1 MIHGLAV
8 TKPTDTQ
15 TQSNERTN
23 RVRQVVVEGEESN
36 ESKLLRQC
44 EAMVEQIPPVW
55 SVREL
60 RQTMDARS
68 DPDPLKTVLY
78 QEIDRYNGLL
88 GSLHSML
95 RQLVLAMQGLVS
107 ITPLLETV
115 MEALLDFKVPK
126 AWSKC
131 YPSMKP
137 LAAWMRDLAERAEAF
152 EAWISDAL
160 PRVFWLPSFTYP
172 SGFLTA
178 LLQTSARKNGIA
190 IDTLSWEFPIVN
202 QDPSSITQYA
212 KDGAYIR
219 GLFLEGARWDPDI
232 KSLNDSRPK
241 QLFTSMCVIHMMPIK
256 DRVAPSG
263 GVYRCPVYKV
273 LSRRGTL
280 STTGHSTN
288 FIMWI
293 EVPSNREDIK
303 NFDNLADQAVW
314 IKAGVAAFGSLRY

>member
-190 IDTLSWEFPIVN
+190 IDTLSWDFPIVN

-219 GLFLEGARWDPDI
+219 GLFLEGARWDSDNGFLTEPVPME
-232 KSLNDSRPK
+232 LVATMP
-241 QLFTSMCVIHMMPIK
+241 VIHFKPVENKKKATKGIYSCPLYMYPI
-256 DRVAPSG
+256 RTGSRERPSFVIIVDLKSG
-263 GVYRCPVYKV
+263 RASAELWTK
-273 LSRRGTL
+273 RGTAL
-280 STTGHSTN
+280 L
-288 FIMWI
+288 
-293 EVPSNREDIK
+293 
-303 NFDNLADQAVW
+303 LAT
-314 IKAGVAAFGSLRY
+314 AA